1 LSTVSHSASVDQAAL
16 DQLYESTVVSA
27 DGKRVGTVIDLVR
40 RNGNVVAFD
49 VSGFG
54 MFGVGAGHYQLP
66 VSAITRIDDLDVH
79 VNRLSRDL
87 S

>member
-1 LSTVSHSASVDQAAL
+1 MSTVSHSGSVDQATL

-27 DGKRVGTVIDLVR
+27 DGERVGTVIDLVR
-40 RNGNVVAFD
+40 RNGKVVAFD